1 MTDSPRSQ
9 RNAQPDAFLDS
20 IRRKTSYPLLRMFID
35 VTAGITILSTIV
47 LTLMAMGQNILF
59 TLLTLTVSVVTT
71 LAARMFAHL
80 VVDIADTLQWQA
92 RKMASESDQPSA

>member
-1 MTDSPRSQ
+1 MHDVARSQ
-9 RNAQPDAFLDS
+9 RETQPDAFLDS
-20 IRRKTSYPLLRMFID
+20 IRRKTCYPLLRLFID

-47 LTLMAMGQNILF
+47 ITLQAMGHNILF
-59 TLLTLTVSVVTT
+59 TLLTLTVSIVTT

-92 RKMASESDQPSA
+92 RKMASESDQASA